1 MVKEKGG
8 DNQRNR
14 DRTVNAH
21 EICPADAHFS
31 GLSQKKTDLT
41 SLKGPRLTA
50 SKPRPPRGTLTQCLV
65 VNNGIFKVS

>member
-8 DNQRNR
+8 DNHRNR
-14 DRTVNAH
+14 DRTGDTH

-50 SKPRPPRGTLTQCLV
+50 SKPHPPRALSLCALCDEQRD
-65 VNNGIFKVS
+65 F